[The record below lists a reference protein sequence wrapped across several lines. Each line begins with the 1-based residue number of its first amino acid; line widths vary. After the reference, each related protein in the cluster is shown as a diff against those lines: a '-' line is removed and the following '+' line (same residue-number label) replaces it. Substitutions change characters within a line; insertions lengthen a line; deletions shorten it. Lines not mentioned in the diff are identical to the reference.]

1 MQSIAIV
8 NQKGGVGKTTITLG
22 IAEAAAASGLRVLV
36 VDLDPQANASSGLG
50 VWNGTPSIDDVMS
63 EARAGSALEAI
74 CSSRWPQDGPIPD
87 LIPGSHLLASR
98 EPLLAADPVGAQ
110 DRMRLA
116 LAGVGHD
123 LVLIDCPPSLGLLSI
138 NGLFAADRAVIVTE
152 PAAWAADGVDLM
164 HNTVERVSGRLGT
177 PRLAGIVANRVG
189 RTRDNRYWSEQLEE
203 RLGPMLLPQTQL
215 RAATAEAPGQ
225 STTLRALGKRP
236 GAAEAA
242 AQFDALWV
250 ELGRDLSLR
259 ESIGRP
265 ERAFETP
272 STTIES

>member
-1 MQSIAIV
+1 
-8 NQKGGVGKTTITLG
+8 
-22 IAEAAAASGLRVLV
+22 
-36 VDLDPQANASSGLG
+36 
-50 VWNGTPSIDDVMS
+50 
-63 EARAGSALEAI
+63 
-74 CSSRWPQDGPIPD
+74 
-87 LIPGSHLLASR
+87 
-98 EPLLAADPVGAQ
+98 
-110 DRMRLA
+110 
-116 LAGVGHD
+116 
-123 LVLIDCPPSLGLLSI
+123 
-138 NGLFAADRAVIVTE
+138 
-152 PAAWAADGVDLM
+152 M

-203 RLGPMLLPQTQL
+203 RFGTMLLPQIQL
-215 RAATAEAPGQ
+215 RAAIAEASGQ

-242 AQFDALWV
+242 SQFDALWV